1 MKQSEMAWKL
11 FGLPPGQWGSLR
23 EATGHGV
30 VRSSSG
36 DFSRGFFFF
45 LFNFLI
51 TGSWLVAHTCSRAC
65 ASFWLEEPSLAMVL
79 IGSDIAHG
87 EHLVNSQLSFN
98 FMYTA
103 ICRKSFSSVPR
114 LL

>member
-36 DFSRGFFFF
+36 DFSRGLFFFCSIF
-45 LFNFLI
+45 LL
-51 TGSWLVAHTCSRAC
+51 
-65 ASFWLEEPSLAMVL
+65 LAA
-79 IGSDIAHG
+79 G
-87 EHLVNSQLSFN
+87 
-98 FMYTA
+98 
-103 ICRKSFSSVPR
+103 
-114 LL
+114 